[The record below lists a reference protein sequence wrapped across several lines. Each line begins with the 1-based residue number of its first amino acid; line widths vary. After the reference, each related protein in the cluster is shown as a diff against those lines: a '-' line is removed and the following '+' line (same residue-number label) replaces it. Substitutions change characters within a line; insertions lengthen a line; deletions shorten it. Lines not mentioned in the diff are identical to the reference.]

1 MANVR
6 DYTHVALWSPSDPS
20 EKPLPHNVHVRF
32 IDPLRPNPCVA
43 YPPNCRGA
51 YKLTCVAARFR
62 IPFQIG

>member
-32 IDPLRPNPCVA
+32 IDPS
-43 YPPNCRGA
+43 
-51 YKLTCVAARFR
+51 AA
-62 IPFQIG
+62 